1 MLCGMS
7 DAESGPQRSDA
18 TGPQLAIVGSTA
30 VQIAGSVRAL
40 LDANA
45 LAPGDG
51 LPSARDLAARLGVN
65 RNTVVAAYRQLVTA
79 GLAVT
84 NRGAGTRIAR
94 RSGFPEE
101 GFTPDTALRDVGSGN
116 PDPAFLPDPTRV
128 RLPSAPPVLY
138 GEQTIDP
145 GLGAWA
151 RDMFARDVDRPF
163 ELTVTNGAVDA
174 TEKLLAQ
181 ALTPGESVALEDPCF
196 LTSINAVRRAGYR
209 PVPVEIDA
217 DGMLPE
223 ALARA
228 LADGAR
234 AVVCTPR
241 AHNPTGASLT
251 EERAA
256 ALRAVLADHPHVL
269 VIEDDH
275 FSALARTPYR
285 SIIPDGHRRWALI
298 RSFSKILGPDLR
310 VGVVASDPDTAQRFT
325 AQIGA
330 GSTWVSH
337 LLQRTVHALVT
348 DEQVQ
353 TTVEKAAQH
362 YTARNDAFVARLAER
377 GIAACS
383 TDGVNVWVDAGPE
396 ADAHRVHTQL
406 MLRGW
411 VARTGDSFALT
422 ESTGVTNLRLTVHQL
437 DDAGAEQ
444 LAQALADAIA
454 AAQRA
459 HA

>member
-1 MLCGMS
+1 
-7 DAESGPQRSDA
+7 
-18 TGPQLAIVGSTA
+18 
-30 VQIAGSVRAL
+30 
-40 LDANA
+40 
-45 LAPGDG
+45 
-51 LPSARDLAARLGVN
+51 
-65 RNTVVAAYRQLVTA
+65 
-79 GLAVT
+79 
-84 NRGAGTRIAR
+84 
-94 RSGFPEE
+94 
-101 GFTPDTALRDVGSGN
+101 
-116 PDPAFLPDPTRV
+116 
-128 RLPSAPPVLY
+128 
-138 GEQTIDP
+138 
-145 GLGAWA
+145 
-151 RDMFARDVDRPF
+151 MFARDVDRPF

-181 ALTPGESVALEDPCF
+181 ALTPGEPVALEDPCF

-209 PVPVEIDA
+209 PVSVEIDA

-223 ALARA
+223 ALSQA

-251 EERAA
+251 EERAR

-285 SIIPDGHRRWALI
+285 SIIPDDHRRWALI

-348 DEQVQ
+348 DDQVEA
-353 TTVEKAAQH
+353 TVEKAAQR
-362 YTARNDAFVARLAER
+362 YAARNDAFVAGLAER
-377 GIAACS
+377 GIDAFS
-383 TDGVNVWVDAGPE
+383 TDGVNVWVDTGPV
-396 ADAHRVHTQL
+396 ANAHGVHTQL

-411 VARTGDSFALT
+411 VARTGDSFALS
-422 ESTGVTNLRLTVHQL
+422 ESTGATNLRLTVHQL

-454 AAQRA
+454 AAQHA